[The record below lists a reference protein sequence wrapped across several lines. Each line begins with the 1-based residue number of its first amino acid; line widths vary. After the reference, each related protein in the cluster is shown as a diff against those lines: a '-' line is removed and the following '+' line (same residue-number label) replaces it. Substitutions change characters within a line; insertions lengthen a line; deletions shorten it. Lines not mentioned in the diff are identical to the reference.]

1 MAGNKHPRRRRH
13 SGLERLKS
21 LLIVLLTLSALA
33 LTLRVLLFNELAGR
47 LVISGKTRKEGPS
60 RIVGSA
66 TQQIL
71 CRLLP

>member
-33 LTLRVLLFNELAGR
+33 LTSGCSCSTSWPGRAPGAGW
-47 LVISGKTRKEGPS
+47 T
-60 RIVGSA
+60 
-66 TQQIL
+66 T
-71 CRLLP
+71 